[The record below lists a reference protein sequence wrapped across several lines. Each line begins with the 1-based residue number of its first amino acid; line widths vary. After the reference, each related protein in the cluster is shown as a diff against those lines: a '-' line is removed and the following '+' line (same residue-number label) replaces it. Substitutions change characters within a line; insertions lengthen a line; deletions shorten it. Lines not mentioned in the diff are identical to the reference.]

1 MAENR
6 ELRRSYRS
14 ARPRAA
20 ALRPP
25 TFLQS
30 LFILVALTALTL
42 QVLVVQTHI
51 HIPEAQAR
59 FATLAVGLVDN
70 DEAAIPAPGQRDK
83 SPVTGD
89 QTNCPLCQG
98 FAHSGQFVHSTS
110 VLATIPFPVTVSF
123 IVFRE
128 IAPVVFAASHTWRG
142 RAPPTA

>member
-1 MAENR
+1 
-6 ELRRSYRS
+6 
-14 ARPRAA
+14 
-20 ALRPP
+20 
-25 TFLQS
+25 
-30 LFILVALTALTL
+30 VALTALAL

-51 HIPEAQAR
+51 HIPQSQAR
-59 FATLAVGLVDN
+59 FASFAAAILDN
-70 DEAAIPAPGQRDK
+70 DEAAIPAPASGDK
-83 SPVTGD
+83 NPITGD

-110 VLATIPFPVTVSF
+110 VLTTLPFPVTVSF